1 MLTMYAL
8 SGERHF
14 KQKKNRNRIER
25 VKKEIPLPYCCCS
38 VCTKMTKW
46 PYKTF
51 LYFQSGSKL
60 CLRWW
65 LQKLLGRWWWGLSL
79 TLHYGYDE
87 TVPRGTALEN
97 VCKCCNILF
106 CTLFSRVFK
115 LLLPVEPHKVVDS
128 TDCIRNFAKIKC
140 VVLVFPVLELPSRAL
155 QIGPFIF
162 LPLDFIVEL
171 FRNSKWKSIG

>member
-1 MLTMYAL
+1 M
-8 SGERHF
+8 E
-14 KQKKNRNRIER
+14 E
-25 VKKEIPLPYCCCS
+25 
-38 VCTKMTKW
+38 KW
-46 PYKTF
+46 
-51 LYFQSGSKL
+51 
-60 CLRWW
+60 
-65 LQKLLGRWWWGLSL
+65 
-79 TLHYGYDE
+79 GYDE
-87 TVPRGTALEN
+87 IVPRGTALEN

-115 LLLPVEPHKVVDS
+115 LLLPVEPHKVVES
-128 TDCIRNFAKIKC
+128 TDWIWQFCSNQI